1 MTAYEVRAYMSQGWK
16 IRREIKA
23 KLNAMEELRSMAEKT
38 TTSFSLTPSAPQ
50 GNSSRVES
58 FAIRIVEMQE
68 DMEECVNQLVEIQSR
83 TQHMIELASDPI
95 QRAVLTEY
103 HLNGKTAEH
112 TAEEIGYSLRQ
123 VWRIMNTA
131 YDEIAEKMSWN
142 GTEVK

>member
-16 IRREIKA
+16 IRKEIKA

-68 DMEECVNQLVEIQSR
+68 DMEDCIKQLVEIQSR

-95 QRAVLTEY
+95 QRAILTEY
-103 HLNGKTAEH
+103 HLNGKTCEAV
-112 TAEEIGYSLRQ
+112 AEEVGYSDRHIRYL
-123 VWRIMNTA
+123 MSKA
-131 YDEIAEKMSWN
+131 YEEIAYN
-142 GTEVK
+142 IAD

>member
-38 TTSFSLTPSAPQ
+38 TTSFSLTPSAPG

-58 FAIRIVEMQE
+58 YAIRIVEMQE
-68 DMEECVNQLVEIQSR
+68 DMEECLNQLVEIQSR

-95 QRAVLTEY
+95 QRAILTEY
-103 HLNGKTAEH
+103 HLNGKTCEAVAEDVGYSDRH
-112 TAEEIGYSLRQ
+112 VRYLMSRAYEEISRNLS
-123 VWRIMNTA
+123 V
-131 YDEIAEKMSWN
+131 
-142 GTEVK
+142 

>member
-38 TTSFSLTPSAPQ
+38 TTSFSLTPSAPG

-58 FAIRIVEMQE
+58 YAIRIVEMQE
-68 DMEECVNQLVEIQSR
+68 DMEECLNQLVEIQSR

-95 QRAVLTEY
+95 QRAILTEY
-103 HLNGKTAEH
+103 HLNGKTCESV
-112 TAEEIGYSLRQ
+112 AEEVGYSDRHVRYLMSR
-123 VWRIMNTA
+123 A
-131 YDEIAEKMSWN
+131 YEEISRN
-142 GTEVK
+142 LSV

>member
-1 MTAYEVRAYMSQGWK
+1 MTAYEVRAYMSQGGK

-38 TTSFSLTPSAPQ
+38 TTSFSLTPSAPG

-58 FAIRIVEMQE
+58 YAIRIIEMQE
-68 DMEECVNQLVEIQSR
+68 DMAESYAQLVEIQSK
-83 TQHMIELASDPI
+83 TQKMIELAPDPI

-123 VWRIMNTA
+123 VWRIMNSA
-131 YDEIAEKMSWN
+131 YEEIADKLS
-142 GTEVK
+142 

>member
-58 FAIRIVEMQE
+58 YAIRIVEMQK
-68 DMEECVNQLVEIQSR
+68 DMEESYAQLVEVQDNVQR
-83 TQHMIELASDPI
+83 LIELAPDPL
-95 QRAVLTEY
+95 QRAILTEY

-123 VWRIMNTA
+123 VFRIMNAA
-131 YDEIAEKMSWN
+131 YDEIADKMS
-142 GTEVK
+142 